1 MEQPDL
7 LLDLQQSITA
17 METKHTA
24 EGMELRQCFRDVV
37 ESIKPINII
46 KNTFKDVVE
55 SDDLKDNIVNTAV
68 GVSAGYLSKK
78 LVEGGSKNIF
88 KRLLGTAVMFG
99 ITSLVSKNP
108 ETIKTWGNNL
118 LALTGLR
125 EDKNETETTKQQ

>member
-7 LLDLQQSITA
+7 LLELQQSITA

-24 EGMELRQCFRDVV
+24 EGMEVRQCFRDVV

-46 KNTFKDVVE
+46 KNTFNDVVE
-55 SDDLKDNIVNTAV
+55 SVELKDNIVNTAV

-99 ITSLVSKNP
+99 ITSFVSKNP
-108 ETIKTWGNNL
+108 DTIKTWGNSL
-118 LALTGLR
+118 LDLTGLTDKR
-125 EDKNETETTKQQ
+125 KEIQSEDK